1 MSKLARA
8 NYLNYSAV
16 NPPQYSMDQVKIGV
30 LHMGLGA
37 FHRAHQAVFFDRLLR
52 SGNLNYGI
60 CGVSQRSSTVAD
72 SMNAQDCLYTVNAQ
86 DGQASTPTIIGA
98 LREARY
104 FPRDLE
110 RILEIARSP
119 DLKMITLTV
128 SEKAYRSDDASQL
141 PQRLVTILRARYES
155 GLPGIA
161 VISCDNLPSNGAFT
175 RKIILDVITEKSSG
189 FFEWANTQ
197 IRFPN
202 SMVDR
207 IVPAITSKSIDDF
220 EQRYGYRDDSLIST
234 EPYNEWVIEDDAL
247 SQDLTPAG
255 IRFVPRVAP
264 YELTKIRLFN
274 GNHST
279 LAYISQLCGIEYVHE
294 AIIDSAIAPFVSRL
308 QEEELGLSFKPP
320 HDIDLKE
327 YARTVRKRVSNP
339 TLLHRA
345 EQIAMDGSQKLP
357 QRLFSPAND
366 LLQLGLPTQRIS
378 LAIAAWLHFLATKD
392 QVNDPLADQLQPLA
406 RLSEPMSAVSQTL
419 GFAQLAT
426 KVNPALFPMIAAWLE
441 KLRSTPIKEVLIEL
455 ERGSV

>member
-1 MSKLARA
+1 MTKIGRA
-8 NYLNYSAV
+8 TYLNYSNV
-16 NPPQYSMDQVKIGV
+16 NPPDYSIDQVKIGV

-37 FHRAHQAVFFDRLLR
+37 FHRAHQAVFFDRVLR

-60 CGVSQRSSTVAD
+60 CGVSQRSSAVAD

-86 DGQASTPTIIGA
+86 DGKTSTPTIIA
-98 LREARY
+98 AMREARY
-104 FPRDLE
+104 FPRDFKRL
-110 RILEIARSP
+110 LEIARSP

-141 PQRLVTILRARYES
+141 PQRLATLLRARYES

-161 VISCDNLPSNGAFT
+161 VISCDNLPSNGDFT
-175 RKIILDVITEKSSG
+175 RKVILDAIHEKTDG
-189 FFEWANTQ
+189 FFEWVNTQ

-207 IVPAITSKSIDDF
+207 IVPAITAKSIEDF
-220 EQRYGYRDDSLIST
+220 EQRFGYRDDSLIST
-234 EPYNEWVIEDDAL
+234 EPYNEWVIEDDPLA
-247 SQDLTPAG
+247 QDLTTAG

-294 AIIDSAIAPFVSRL
+294 AIIDSAIAPFITRL

-327 YARTVRKRVSNP
+327 YANTVRLRVSNP

-366 LLQLGLPTQRIS
+366 LVQLRLPTQRIT

-406 RLSEPMSAVSQTL
+406 RQSSPLSAVSQTL
-419 GFAQLAT
+419 GFTQLAT
-426 KVNPALFPMIAAWLE
+426 KVNPTLFPMISAWLE
-441 KLRSTPIKEVLIEL
+441 KLRLAPIKKVLIEL